1 MLPATTPALLWL
13 LLCLLCFAAET
24 GAEDTDLALGHVVRE
39 LRAELQA
46 LQRAREQDRI
56 TLRKLEERLSTM
68 TTTTPSPVAAKT
80 TPTTP
85 VQRHHSRRHHEE
97 QRAFARSLHALEQE
111 RTALDQL
118 EEQLRQMKSDL
129 AEVLRGRTRPADS
142 EALLRADVS
151 KLQLQVDALRSGQED
166 DVSRATARDRA
177 QRASVDWLRR
187 AVDQLKTQ
195 LADVSREANVTAAL
209 GLSRGFDHEATLLRA
224 DLAAL
229 RSESQS
235 LRAVQQRQAA
245 RAAQSTG
252 ELAELR
258 VLLQKQAVKQRE
270 LAEQV
275 SELAEDLRNEQM
287 KQKKKKKESKPH
299 DDADLEFFEGSGMGN
314 VDDEP
319 STGDVQKHDKR
330 HHHDLQRLVSRL
342 EESVQSLSHGQ
353 SKLAKDISRLRRN
366 GTNMATVMSSIERDS
381 SNLFHSTEL
390 DGQLHRLQEQVR
402 IQSDNLRNVS
412 NSVQSVDKVHAS
424 TVELFRDIRTLE
436 KKVDKG
442 LSDLRKEVSK
452 CDFDVARVLS
462 LAKGLRQDEV
472 ARRES
477 LGGIKSD
484 VLRVQA
490 EHERDRY
497 KILALENLVLNAT
510 VASRKAGNEWVS
522 QEVKIANLEVG
533 STRMSKML
541 NRNSKKLAHLARVLD
556 RSVNRDVLDEWKRQQ
571 EDLVKA
577 LRNATDQVPKLKRN
591 ITRIEK
597 ELGKFEENLPH
608 DCSSDTIQS
617 TMVHRRSG
625 VHLIHPRGS
634 STAREVY
641 CDMDTDGGGWT
652 VVQRRR
658 DGSEDFYRYWD
669 DYKHGF
675 GRPAAEHWLGNE
687 AMHELTKSGNYSLRI
702 DLWDTSGNYK
712 FVEYENFQV
721 ASEAER
727 YRLEVLGYRG
737 NASNALEYHSGMAF
751 STRDRDN
758 DFSST
763 HCAVYYSS
771 GWWYNHCQYVN
782 INGKYNVG
790 LTWYDMDALE
800 WVQLSRV
807 EMKVRPVRRKKKR
820 WTRGKAA

>member
-275 SELAEDLRNEQM
+275 KIFFQIARLPLQGKSHARAED
-287 KQKKKKKESKPH
+287 KKRISFL
-299 DDADLEFFEGSGMGN
+299 DR
-314 VDDEP
+314 
-319 STGDVQKHDKR
+319 T
-330 HHHDLQRLVSRL
+330 SRL
-342 EESVQSLSHGQ
+342 E
-353 SKLAKDISRLRRN
+353 R
-366 GTNMATVMSSIERDS
+366 ATYR
-381 SNLFHSTEL
+381 
-390 DGQLHRLQEQVR
+390 
-402 IQSDNLRNVS
+402 
-412 NSVQSVDKVHAS
+412 
-424 TVELFRDIRTLE
+424 
-436 KKVDKG
+436 
-442 LSDLRKEVSK
+442 
-452 CDFDVARVLS
+452 C
-462 LAKGLRQDEV
+462 
-472 ARRES
+472 
-477 LGGIKSD
+477 
-484 VLRVQA
+484 
-490 EHERDRY
+490 
-497 KILALENLVLNAT
+497 
-510 VASRKAGNEWVS
+510 
-522 QEVKIANLEVG
+522 
-533 STRMSKML
+533 
-541 NRNSKKLAHLARVLD
+541 
-556 RSVNRDVLDEWKRQQ
+556 
-571 EDLVKA
+571 
-577 LRNATDQVPKLKRN
+577 
-591 ITRIEK
+591 
-597 ELGKFEENLPH
+597 
-608 DCSSDTIQS
+608 
-617 TMVHRRSG
+617 
-625 VHLIHPRGS
+625 GS
-634 STAREVY
+634 S
-641 CDMDTDGGGWT
+641 
-652 VVQRRR
+652 
-658 DGSEDFYRYWD
+658 S
-669 DYKHGF
+669 
-675 GRPAAEHWLGNE
+675 
-687 AMHELTKSGNYSLRI
+687 
-702 DLWDTSGNYK
+702 
-712 FVEYENFQV
+712 
-721 ASEAER
+721 
-727 YRLEVLGYRG
+727 
-737 NASNALEYHSGMAF
+737 
-751 STRDRDN
+751 
-758 DFSST
+758 
-763 HCAVYYSS
+763 
-771 GWWYNHCQYVN
+771 
-782 INGKYNVG
+782 
-790 LTWYDMDALE
+790 
-800 WVQLSRV
+800 
-807 EMKVRPVRRKKKR
+807 
-820 WTRGKAA
+820 

>member
-1 MLPATTPALLWL
+1 M
-13 LLCLLCFAAET
+13 
-24 GAEDTDLALGHVVRE
+24 
-39 LRAELQA
+39 
-46 LQRAREQDRI
+46 
-56 TLRKLEERLSTM
+56 
-68 TTTTPSPVAAKT
+68 
-80 TPTTP
+80 
-85 VQRHHSRRHHEE
+85 
-97 QRAFARSLHALEQE
+97 
-111 RTALDQL
+111 
-118 EEQLRQMKSDL
+118 
-129 AEVLRGRTRPADS
+129 
-142 EALLRADVS
+142 
-151 KLQLQVDALRSGQED
+151 
-166 DVSRATARDRA
+166 
-177 QRASVDWLRR
+177 
-187 AVDQLKTQ
+187 
-195 LADVSREANVTAAL
+195 
-209 GLSRGFDHEATLLRA
+209 
-224 DLAAL
+224 
-229 RSESQS
+229 
-235 LRAVQQRQAA
+235 
-245 RAAQSTG
+245 
-252 ELAELR
+252 
-258 VLLQKQAVKQRE
+258 
-270 LAEQV
+270 
-275 SELAEDLRNEQM
+275 
-287 KQKKKKKESKPH
+287 
-299 DDADLEFFEGSGMGN
+299 
-314 VDDEP
+314 
-319 STGDVQKHDKR
+319 
-330 HHHDLQRLVSRL
+330 SRL

-608 DCSSDTIQS
+608 
-617 TMVHRRSG
+617 G
-625 VHLIHPRGS
+625 
-634 STAREVY
+634 EY
-641 CDMDTDGGGWT
+641 C
-652 VVQRRR
+652 
-658 DGSEDFYRYWD
+658 
-669 DYKHGF
+669 H
-675 GRPAAEHWLGNE
+675 
-687 AMHELTKSGNYSLRI
+687 
-702 DLWDTSGNYK
+702 
-712 FVEYENFQV
+712 
-721 ASEAER
+721 
-727 YRLEVLGYRG
+727 
-737 NASNALEYHSGMAF
+737 
-751 STRDRDN
+751 
-758 DFSST
+758 
-763 HCAVYYSS
+763 
-771 GWWYNHCQYVN
+771 
-782 INGKYNVG
+782 
-790 LTWYDMDALE
+790 
-800 WVQLSRV
+800 
-807 EMKVRPVRRKKKR
+807 
-820 WTRGKAA
+820 